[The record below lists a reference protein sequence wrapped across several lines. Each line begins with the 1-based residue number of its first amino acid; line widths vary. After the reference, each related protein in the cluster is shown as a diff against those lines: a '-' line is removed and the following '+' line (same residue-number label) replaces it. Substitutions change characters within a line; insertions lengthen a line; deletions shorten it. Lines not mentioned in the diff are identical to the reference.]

1 MAWTG
6 YQGKEVLLATLHGKE
21 RVLARPLR
29 WGLGATLV
37 HLCGVDTDSLG
48 SFSGTVPRALSMRST
63 CLAKARLAL
72 EHGGGGGGLAIASE
86 GSFGPH
92 PAVPLLPV
100 GRECLVFLDRER
112 GLTVVEEGF
121 ARRTNFS
128 QHRLEPDQAV
138 APLLPRSLES
148 WLQQVG
154 FPRHGLLVRP
164 LGDGVPAERLRQ
176 GIHDPESLR
185 QALVWAAAASPAGR
199 VQLETDMRA
208 HANPTRMASIR
219 ALAFQ
224 LVRRLRTPCPAC
236 GSPGWGP
243 VGSEPGLPCTEC
255 HQPTPLIRAEVLGCP
270 ACGSE
275 ERKPR
280 RDGRLTADPGQC
292 VHCNP

>member
-6 YQGKEVLLATLHGKE
+6 YQGQEVVLATLHGKE
-21 RVLARPLR
+21 KVLARPLR

-37 HLCGVDTDSLG
+37 HLSGVDTDSLG
-48 SFSGTVPRALSMRST
+48 SFCGTQPRSLSMRAT

-72 EHGGGGGGLAIASE
+72 EHGGGRALAIASE

-100 GRECLVFLDRER
+100 GRECLAFLDRER
-112 GLTVVEEGF
+112 GLAVVEQGF

-128 QHRLEPDQAV
+128 QHRLEPDQAT
-138 APLLPRSLES
+138 AALLPPSLER

-154 FPRHGLLVRP
+154 FPSHALLVRP
-164 LGDGVPAERLRQ
+164 LGDGVPAQMLRK
-176 GIHDPESLR
+176 GIHEPETLR
-185 QALVWAAAASPAGR
+185 QALLWAAAAAPAGR

-224 LVRRLRTPCPAC
+224 LVRRLRNPCPRC
-236 GSPGWGP
+236 GSPGWGL
-243 VGSEPGLPCTEC
+243 VGNEAGLPCADC
-255 HQPTPLIRAEVLGCP
+255 QQPTPLIRAEILGCA

-275 ERKPR
+275 EHRPR
-280 RDGRLTADPGQC
+280 HDGLRAADPGQC
-292 VHCNP
+292 PHCNP

>member
-6 YQGKEVLLATLHGKE
+6 YQGREVVLATLHGKE

-37 HLCGVDTDSLG
+37 HLSGVDTDSLG
-48 SFSGTVPRALSMRST
+48 SFCGTVPRSLSMRAT

-72 EHGGGGGGLAIASE
+72 EHSGGALAIASE

-128 QHRLEPDQAV
+128 QHRLEPDQTK
-138 APLLPRSLES
+138 APLLPPSLEN
-148 WLQQVG
+148 WLRQVG
-154 FPRHGLLVRP
+154 FPSHALLVRP
-164 LGDGVPAERLRQ
+164 LGDGVPAGMLRK
-176 GIHDPESLR
+176 GIHDPETLR
-185 QALVWAAAASPAGR
+185 QALLWAADTAPSGR

-224 LVRRLRTPCPAC
+224 LVRRLRTPCPTC

-243 VGSEPGLPCTEC
+243 VGSEVGLPCAEC
-255 HQPTPLIRAEVLGCP
+255 QQPTSLIRAEILGCA

-275 ERKPR
+275 ERRPR
-280 RDGRLTADPGQC
+280 RDGRLSADPGQC
-292 VHCNP
+292 LHCNP